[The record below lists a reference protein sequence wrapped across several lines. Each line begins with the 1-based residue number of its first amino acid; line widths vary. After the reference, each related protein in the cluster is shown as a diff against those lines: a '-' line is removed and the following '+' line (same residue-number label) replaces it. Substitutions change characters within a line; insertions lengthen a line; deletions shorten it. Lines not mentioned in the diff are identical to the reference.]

1 MRHQVLDGWWLPIL
15 GFLLEVARRERS
27 GVRVFLVLEFASCKL
42 FSLKTTKEMK
52 IVGS

>member
-27 GVRVFLVLEFASCKL
+27 GVRVFLVLELQVANF
-42 FSLKTTKEMK
+42 FHIKTTKEMK
-52 IVGS
+52 